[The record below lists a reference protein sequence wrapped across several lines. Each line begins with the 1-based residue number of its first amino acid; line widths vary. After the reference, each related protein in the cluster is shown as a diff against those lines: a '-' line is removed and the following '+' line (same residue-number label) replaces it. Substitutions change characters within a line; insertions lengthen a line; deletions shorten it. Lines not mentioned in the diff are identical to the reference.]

1 MTVTVDISE
10 QIIYNVG
17 RELRSPIDLNNNRYV
32 LDRIEQKHD
41 VIITPVYGQ
50 APDGRGY
57 IFKYEIEF
65 KSEKAAAFFLLKW
78 S

>member
-1 MTVTVDISE
+1 MTVTIDISE

-32 LDRIEQKHD
+32 LDRIEQKYD
-41 VIITPVYGQ
+41 VKINPCFSRIN
-50 APDGRGY
+50 DGVNPF
-57 IFKYEIEF
+57 FKYEIEF
-65 KSEKAAAFFLLKW
+65 KSEKEAAFFLLKW

>member
-32 LDRIEQKHD
+32 LDRIEQKYD
-41 VIITPVYGQ
+41 VKINPCFSRIN
-50 APDGRGY
+50 DGV
-57 IFKYEIEF
+57 IL
-65 KSEKAAAFFLLKW
+65 FLNMQLNLNPKKRLH
-78 S
+78 SFY